1 MRPRLYF
8 EALHLHIK
16 LEGLKAEI
24 MSQMAEKASR
34 INMRDVYQ
42 INDTLKEY
50 QIEEREIDQ
59 WVWQNNLKHAEQVQI
74 EFVPHS
80 IL

>member
-59 WVWQNNLKHAEQVQI
+59 
-74 EFVPHS
+74 
-80 IL
+80 